1 MIECIRSQYPCQR
14 KEQKKGWKTSG
25 FFLQNQLNM
34 AALKGGKYK
43 MEICRGLPLKL
54 LNAVVDDLNICQSIV
69 ILTVADKINRRNL
82 VFQGKTNT
90 RLFKVI
96 GGMRAGG

>member
-1 MIECIRSQYPCQR
+1 
-14 KEQKKGWKTSG
+14 
-25 FFLQNQLNM
+25 
-34 AALKGGKYK
+34 

-96 GGMRAGG
+96 EGMRAGG